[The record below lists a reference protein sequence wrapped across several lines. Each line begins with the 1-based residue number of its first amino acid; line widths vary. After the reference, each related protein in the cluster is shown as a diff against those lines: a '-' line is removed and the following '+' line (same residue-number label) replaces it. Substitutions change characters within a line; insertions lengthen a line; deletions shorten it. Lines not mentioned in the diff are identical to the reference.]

1 MKGKELASGPH
12 MAVIESDLIETSTGT
27 LPRLTVMDAGD
38 SGTTGLRSLALPD
51 RRVGPMCHPLG
62 GKEKG

>member
-12 MAVIESDLIETSTGT
+12 MAVIESDLIETSTRT
-27 LPRLTVMDAGD
+27 HLTVMDVGNT
-38 SGTTGLRSLALPD
+38 GTTGLRSLALPD

-62 GKEKG
+62 EKEKG

>member
-27 LPRLTVMDAGD
+27 HLTVMDAGD
-38 SGTTGLRSLALPD
+38 TGTTGLRSLALPD